1 MGDLIG
7 NKIAG
12 KITSASNHNTPNQQ
26 SKFRTKNWVETK
38 DEPRGTYNANSQIK
52 FKTTMLKSSL
62 CDYCDAYILAK
73 GTITVPN
80 MAAEDDD
87 ANDNKKVIF
96 KNRVPFVNCV
106 SEINNTQGDNTKDI
120 NIVMLMGNSVES
132 SNNCSKTS

>member
-1 MGDLIG
+1 
-7 NKIAG
+7 
-12 KITSASNHNTPNQQ
+12 
-26 SKFRTKNWVETK
+26 
-38 DEPRGTYNANSQIK
+38 
-52 FKTTMLKSSL
+52 
-62 CDYCDAYILAK
+62 
-73 GTITVPN
+73 

-120 NIVMLMGNSVES
+120 NIVMLMGNSIES